1 MCFSRKYITNWLG
14 RGNREF
20 RWYLSWKKKEKQKHI
35 KTIPSNRNW
44 DKMLRLWV
52 QGNFKHLNWFKW
64 NAKESQEHNNLLD
77 YKCLNEKW
85 T

>member
-1 MCFSRKYITNWLG
+1 
-14 RGNREF
+14 
-20 RWYLSWKKKEKQKHI
+20 
-35 KTIPSNRNW
+35 
-44 DKMLRLWV
+44 MLRLWV